1 MTNYN
6 FDSKFIAKSE
16 FLSDAKFSGGLSL
29 ESSAKVREIYE
40 KVCVYTT
47 SSYSSLEIDVNQG
60 SLHHYT
66 AEAGS
71 NFTVNLKNL
80 KDAPA
85 QTSIVVTL
93 LLTMGSSAYVMSDP
107 STTGFKIDD
116 KAVVVKWINS
126 TPPTSGFTNAVN
138 VYTFAVVKT
147 TATDYTV
154 LGTLSS
160 FG

>member
-6 FDSKFIAKSE
+6 FDSTFVAKSE
-16 FLSDAKFSGGLSL
+16 FLSNTKFSGGLSL

-71 NFTVNLKNL
+71 NFTVNLK
-80 KDAPA
+80 KFKGR
-85 QTSIVVTL
+85 TSTNKHCCNFIIDH
-93 LLTMGSSAYVMSDP
+93 GFQCICYVKS
-107 STTGFKIDD
+107 INN
-116 KAVVVKWINS
+116 WI
-126 TPPTSGFTNAVN
+126 
-138 VYTFAVVKT
+138 
-147 TATDYTV
+147 
-154 LGTLSS
+154 
-160 FG
+160 